1 MLHKYWRNFP
11 WYIQFL
17 QFILLV
23 GVLASFVSFI
33 VGPII
38 VNKMNVSIEDIQYLN
53 ANSSTNVIAGGLVLQ
68 FFSALGIF
76 LLPALLFAYFMHP
89 RPLHFLGL
97 RKPKNLLHWIVP
109 ACIMVCAEPLLTT
122 IADLMTHFNLGS
134 NAKKIQE
141 DNDRLMAAFLALKTP
156 AQLAIS
162 FIVLAVMPGLSEE
175 LFFRGVLMRFAA
187 KRTYSIWFPLIVSSL
202 LFALL
207 HTNVYG
213 LLSIF
218 VAGMM
223 LGSFYYLTG
232 SIIPGIIAHLVFNG
246 SQVVVAFYANNAAQK
261 SATSTNT
268 SLSWIILG
276 TSLAASGMFYLW
288 NTKNVLK
295 PYWSSD
301 FDPQETLTG
310 TE

>member
-33 VGPII
+33 IGPII
-38 VNKMNVSIEDIQYLN
+38 VNKMNVSIEEIQYLN
-53 ANSSTNVIAGGLVLQ
+53 AQSSFNAIAGGLVLQ

-76 LLPALLFAYFMHP
+76 LLPALLYAYFMHP
-89 RPLHFLGL
+89 RPLQFLGL
-97 RKPKNLLHWIVP
+97 TKPANLLHLIVP
-109 ACIMVCAEPLLTT
+109 AIIMICAEPLLTV
-122 IADLMTHFNLGS
+122 IADWLTQFNLGS

-141 DNDRLMAAFLALKTP
+141 ENDRLMAAFLSLKTLP
-156 AQLAIS
+156 QLIIS
-162 FIVLAVMPGLSEE
+162 FIVLAIMPGMSEE
-175 LFFRGVLMRFAA
+175 LFFRGVIMRFAA
-187 KRTYSIWFPLIVSSL
+187 KRTYNIWFPIVVSSL

-218 VAGMM
+218 IAGMM
-223 LGSFYYLTG
+223 LGSFYYFTG
-232 SIIPGIIAHLVFNG
+232 SIIPGVIAHFVFNG
-246 SQVVVAFYANNAAQK
+246 SQVVMAYFANNAHNQSPT
-261 SATSTNT
+261 SATISP
-268 SLSWIILG
+268 SWMILG
-276 TSLAASGMFYLW
+276 TSLAIAGMYYLW
-288 NTKNVLK
+288 KSKNTLK
-295 PYWSSD
+295 PYWASD